1 MEKVVQYEWYR
12 GKHRGTSDA
21 AHNQIENLFHLARA
35 RATKVPT
42 SASSG
47 EEEEETP
54 DNAGGGMKVAEAT
67 DTALECDPWLRPWPW
82 FRHLG
87 RMFTRCSWRLLLL
100 LSSTLLLLWLGCW
113 HGAAP
118 PPPGRTHILLLSS
131 WRSGST
137 FAGQLFSQHPD
148 VFYLMEPARHVW
160 HHLPGGSPELL
171 QGPAR
176 DLIRALFR
184 CETAVLQDF
193 MHQPHQVSQIFMWL
207 MSRALCSPP
216 ACEAFRRGDIV
227 SPGECQAHCNA
238 SPFGKAAEA
247 CITYSHVALKV
258 VRFFQLEA
266 LYPLLADPALDLRI
280 IHLVRDPR
288 AVYASRQLISLYADD
303 LLISQAHNAT
313 PNARL
318 VMRKVCHSQAGIY
331 LATLHHPPS
340 ALHGRYLLTRYE
352 DLVRDPLGQVAEW
365 YRYTG
370 LASSPQL
377 EAWVHNITH
386 WSGPPDPEV
395 TAVWRDASKVS
406 QAWRHQLSFHQVQ
419 EVQEICKPAMEVF
432 GYRPVSSEEE
442 QRDLAKDLVLP
453 REELETQTKGWS
465 VFSDLH

>member
-1 MEKVVQYEWYR
+1 MV
-12 GKHRGTSDA
+12 
-21 AHNQIENLFHLARA
+21 
-35 RATKVPT
+35 ATE
-42 SASSG
+42 SNGA
-47 EEEEETP
+47 TP
-54 DNAGGGMKVAEAT
+54 DPANADNAGSGERCTGDGDREAIIAGVPLDGAGEAT
-67 DTALECDPWLRPWPW
+67 GAGDLSRLGGGERCHELEQTPCSLKHLQGRQEV
-82 FRHLG
+82 FRHQG
-87 RMFTRCSWRLLLL
+87 RMFTRVTTQRLLLL

-113 HGAAP
+113 HGAVP

-148 VFYLMEPARHVW
+148 VFYLMEPAKHVW
-160 HHLPGGSPELL
+160 YHLPGGSPELL

-176 DLIRALFR
+176 NLLHALFR
-184 CETAVLQDF
+184 CEMAALQDF
-193 MHQPHQVSQIFMWL
+193 VHQPHWESQIFMWP

-216 ACEAFRRGDIV
+216 ACEAFQRGDIV
-227 SPGECQAHCNA
+227 RPVECQAYCDP

-288 AVYASRQLISLYADD
+288 AVYASRQHISLYLED
-303 LLISQAHNAT
+303 LLISRAHNAT

-318 VMRKVCHSQAGIY
+318 VMRKVCHSQAGMY
-331 LATLHHPPS
+331 LATLRHPPP
-340 ALHGRYLLTRYE
+340 ALRGRYLLTRYE
-352 DLVRDPLGQVAEW
+352 DLVRDPMGQVAKW
-365 YRYTG
+365 YHYTG
-370 LASSPQL
+370 LASSPRL

-386 WSGPPDPEV
+386 WSGPQDPEV
-395 TAVWRDASKVS
+395 LPVRRDASKVS

-442 QRDLAKDLVLP
+442 QWDLTKDLVLL
-453 REELETQTKGWS
+453 REEIEAQTKGSS